1 MKVSHKCIY
10 LIRRFEGFSAKP
22 YLCPANVPT
31 IGYGSTRYE
40 NGDAVSMDDAAID
53 EARAIGIMR
62 AALKSY
68 ENDVLRYLKVPV
80 NQNQFDALVDFAYNC
95 GSKNLLKSTLLAKVN
110 EQKFDAAAKEFDKW
124 IYANGRKLSGLINRR
139 KAERALFESSVGLIL

>member
-1 MKVSHKCIY
+1 MKVSQKCID
-10 LIRRFEGFSAKP
+10 LIKRFEGFSAKP

-40 NGDAVSMDDAAID
+40 NGNAVKLGDVAID

-68 ENDVLRYLKVPV
+68 ENDVNRYLKVQV

-110 EQKFDAAAKEFDKW
+110 AGDFKSAAIQFDSW
-124 IYANGRKLSGLINRR
+124 IYANGKKLSGLINRR
-139 KAERALFESSVGLIL
+139 KAERALFESVVGV

>member
-1 MKVSHKCIY
+1 MKVSQKCID
-10 LIRRFEGFSAKP
+10 LIKRFEGFSAKP

-40 NGDAVSMDDAAID
+40 NGNAVKLGDAAID

-62 AALKSY
+62 SALKSY
-68 ENDVLRYLKVPV
+68 EADVLRYLKVPV

-110 EQKFDAAAKEFDKW
+110 AGDFKSASIQFDSW
-124 IYANGRKLSGLINRR
+124 IYANGKKLSGLINRR
-139 KAERALFESSVGLIL
+139 KAERALFESVVGI